1 MSKKLIRLDLEEVK
15 RNVSGFS
22 GYRRILFLNDYE
34 KQLELESRNVDK
46 KGGERVV
53 AAMHE
58 DGLDTS
64 SVEYSEETITR
75 YQW

>member
-64 SVEYSEETITR
+64 SAEYSEDTVTR
-75 YQW
+75 YQ

>member
-46 KGGERVV
+46 KRGERVV

-64 SVEYSEETITR
+64 SAEYSEDTITR
-75 YQW
+75 YQ